1 MKNKLSRFA
10 VPYEVWM
17 AIFVVAPILIMV
29 IYAFSSSEGGFTLD
43 NFVQMGGYTQ
53 VFLRSFKLAI
63 IATLICLV
71 IGYPVSYL
79 MSREGPAF
87 QRTAMVLIMLWK
99 PRGLISTREPTA
111 FLKERKSVSGSHVK
125 EGHG

>member
-1 MKNKLSRFA
+1 
-10 VPYEVWM
+10 M

-71 IGYPVSYL
+71 IGY
-79 MSREGPAF
+79 SRVLSHEPGGSGLPADGYGADHAAHVDELPAADLF
-87 QRTAMVLIMLWK
+87 LDDHPGK
-99 PRGLISTREPTA
+99 PRPA
-111 FLKERKSVSGSHVK
+111 KPAV
-125 EGHG
+125 